1 MHEGGGGNLI
11 INKPCPTCA
20 SRSGDA
26 EAGTDG
32 CKAGT
37 HLGKTRSR
45 DGALGHKQSPV
56 GLVWASTHPIV
67 TSAPSLSCNGGDRPE
82 GAITSIDPTG
92 QQRACSASLPT
103 LPPFHPPTSSLSCHS
118 LDVRSKVQ
126 YLAASLANPAR
137 QGRAKVRQ
145 APLLCISPAKE
156 PQEEEALFIHV
167 SLSCHTHISGP
178 LGAAPA

>member
-92 QQRACSASLPT
+92 QQRTCSASLPA
-103 LPPFHPPTSSLSCHS
+103 LPPFHPSTHPHLHFHVIPSMDGVMYSTLQLLSPIPH
-118 LDVRSKVQ
+118 
-126 YLAASLANPAR
+126 
-137 QGRAKVRQ
+137 AKV
-145 APLLCISPAKE
+145 E
-156 PQEEEALFIHV
+156 PR
-167 SLSCHTHISGP
+167 
-178 LGAAPA
+178 